1 MTLAMYQVDAFTS
14 RTFGGNP
21 AAVCILEKWID
32 EQLMQQIA
40 AENNVSET
48 AFAVSVEGCYEIRWF
63 TPLVEVDLCGH
74 ATLAAAHVLFEHH
87 RHPLDRIQFSSQ
99 KMGMLRVH
107 RSEDLLTLD
116 FPADRIEEVEAPV
129 ALVEALGK
137 KPQRTFRGVTDYI
150 LVYPD
155 RKNIEQMDPDFVSLA
170 RLGDRGV
177 IVTAKGN
184 DVDFVSRFFAPGI
197 GINEDPVTGSAHTT
211 LTPYWAKELGKNR
224 LIARQLSRRG
234 GELIC
239 EDLGERVKI
248 SGKAVTYLEGE
259 IHVLDFPS
267 A

>member
-1 MTLAMYQVDAFTS
+1 MNLRMYQVDAFTA
-14 RTFGGNP
+14 RIFGGNP
-21 AAVCILEKWID
+21 AAVCILDEWID

-63 TPLVEVDLCGH
+63 TPMVEVDLCGH
-74 ATLAAAHVLFEHH
+74 ATLATAHVLFEHH
-87 RHPLDRIQFSSQ
+87 RHPHHRILFSSR
-99 KMGMLRVH
+99 KMGILTVF

-116 FPADRIEEVEAPV
+116 FPADRIEELETPVELA
-129 ALVEALGK
+129 AALGK
-137 KPQRTFRGVTDYI
+137 KPQRTFRGVTDYMM
-150 LVYPD
+150 VYPGQKD
-155 RKNIEQMDPDFVSLA
+155 IEQMDPDFASLT

-211 LTPYWAKELGKNR
+211 LTPYWAKELGKNQ

-239 EDLGERVKI
+239 EDLGERVKL